1 MVSLDL
7 GCFPFFPRGPTLST
21 SQVCCRVAWE
31 PTLAGGWA
39 RLLRAR
45 RSRLVPLPGGPH
57 SSEASSPIIS
67 RLARIQRRNPW
78 RSELLAKRKRI
89 LATTSAWNSA
99 FPGHLSHWAPASL
112 NPLPSRGFCRT
123 LESAWGFCSAN
134 CAWNRL

>member
-1 MVSLDL
+1 MVSLNL
-7 GCFPFFPRGPTLST
+7 GRFPSPAAQLTPPA
-21 SQVCCRVAWE
+21 QVCCRVAWE
-31 PTLAGGWA
+31 PTLADGWA

-57 SSEASSPIIS
+57 SSEASSPIVS

-78 RSELLAKRKRI
+78 RSELSAKRKRI

-99 FPGHLSHWAPASL
+99 FTGRLSHWAPASL

-123 LESAWGFCSAN
+123 LEFAWGFCSTN
-134 CAWNRL
+134 CARNRL